1 MILLLIFLETGLK
14 SKLDSLNSELRKI
27 REERKILEKEEIR
40 TLYSLE
46 SLNKEI
52 NILNEIEKSL
62 INERLLLEYQVF
74 KLENLIRENELEL
87 EKTKKFIKNF
97 LVSLYKYGRIN
108 PLNII
113 KGQGSFLSYYTGILA
128 VKRGIEFK
136 EEVLKK
142 GSLLLKDLREK
153 KEVYDKKVKHLLEI
167 EEITSEKKLELESSK
182 KEKEKILSQIRKKR
196 KDQEK
201 LELELVEQVKKFEK
215 LLEKIEKERVAQLKR
230 ELPESI
236 PRKKFGWPI
245 KGEIVSY
252 FGTLWHPEYKTKVK
266 NNGIDIKAKPGE
278 KVVSA
283 DAGIVVYSDY
293 FMGYGLTV
301 IVDHGDG
308 FFTVYSGLSRVYV
321 SPGKAVSKGE
331 PIGEVGL
338 SIFSS
343 HYTLHFEI
351 RYGGKALDPILFLP
365 FEG

>member
-1 MILLLIFLETGLK
+1 MILLFIFLESNLK
-14 SKLDSLNSELRKI
+14 TKIDSLNLELKKI
-27 REERKILEKEEIR
+27 REERKILEKEETK

-46 SLNKEI
+46 SLSREI
-52 NILNEIEKSL
+52 NVLKEMERSL
-62 INERLLLEYQVF
+62 INERILLEYQVY
-74 KLENLIRENELEL
+74 KLEKLIEESEYEL
-87 EKTKKFIKNF
+87 EKTKKLIKDFI
-97 LVSLYKYGRIN
+97 VSLYKYGRIN

-128 VKRGIEFK
+128 IKRGIEFK
-136 EEVLKK
+136 EELLEK
-142 GSLLLKDLREK
+142 GNLLLKSLKEK
-153 KEVYDKKVKHLLEI
+153 KAIYDQKVKNLLEI
-167 EEITSEKKLELESSK
+167 EEITIEKKLELENSK
-182 KEKEKILSQIRKKR
+182 KEKEKILALIRKKR

-215 LLEKIEKERVAQLKR
+215 LLEKIEKERMAHLKK
-230 ELPESI
+230 ELPENI
-236 PRKKFGWPI
+236 PKKTFGWPL
-245 KGEIVSY
+245 KGEIVSF
-252 FGTLWHPEYKTKVK
+252 FGTIWHPEYKTKIK
-266 NNGIDIKAKPGE
+266 NNGIDIKGKPGE

-283 DAGIVVYSDY
+283 EAGIVVYSDY

-308 FFTVYSGLSRVYV
+308 FFTVYSGLSKVHV
-321 SPGKAVSKGE
+321 SPGRAVSKGE

-343 HYTLHFEI
+343 HYTLHFEV